1 MMEELYL
8 AEVEKDWGDELLNYI
23 EIAKSIVTVLFSVAY
38 LCAFGAVSL
47 EVKFPDNTKIS
58 QS

>member
-1 MMEELYL
+1 M
-8 AEVEKDWGDELLNYI
+8 

-47 EVKFPDNTKIS
+47 EVKFPDNTKIEYS
-58 QS
+58 GWLFY